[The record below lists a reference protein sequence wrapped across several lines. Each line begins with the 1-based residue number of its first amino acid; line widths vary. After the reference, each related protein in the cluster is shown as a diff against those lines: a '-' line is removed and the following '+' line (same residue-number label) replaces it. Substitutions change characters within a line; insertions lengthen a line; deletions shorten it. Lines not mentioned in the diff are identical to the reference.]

1 MTRMLPQVMGM
12 LMKNSAAKLFKPSYF
27 TEYPAVGTTMKVVA
41 PVLKFPEGK
50 VKLGFQVGTRGNG
63 VDQPRWPEDLLAENV
78 I

>member
-1 MTRMLPQVMGM
+1 
-12 LMKNSAAKLFKPSYF
+12 
-27 TEYPAVGTTMKVVA
+27 VA

-63 VDQPRWPEDLLAENV
+63 VDQPKWPEDLLAENV